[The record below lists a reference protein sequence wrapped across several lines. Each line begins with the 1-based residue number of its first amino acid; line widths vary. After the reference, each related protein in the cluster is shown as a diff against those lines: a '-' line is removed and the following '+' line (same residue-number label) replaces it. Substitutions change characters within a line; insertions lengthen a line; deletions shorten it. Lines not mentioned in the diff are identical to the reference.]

1 LSHEL
6 RTPLTPVLSTVQA
19 LESEP
24 GLTPS
29 LRESIDMIKRNVE
42 LESRLIDDLL
52 DLTRIAKGKL
62 ELDLTTVD
70 VHESIRN
77 VLEMCRE
84 EVYSKGLHLSVQL
97 TARRHHAR
105 ADSARLQQVFW
116 NLVKNAVK
124 FTPEGGTI
132 FVRTADAPADRAGRN
147 GVGNGAGNGSAAGD
161 GERDRVVVEV
171 RDTGIG
177 IEPQVLPRIFDAFEQ
192 GERSITRRFGG
203 LGLGL
208 AISKALID
216 MQGGR
221 LIADSEG
228 KGRGAVFTVELAAA
242 EAPPRTGQRPAG
254 GAEPATGLQGL
265 NILLVDDH
273 EDTARA
279 MGRLLKRL
287 GYRITTAHTCTDA
300 VAAFGR
306 DTFDLVISDIGLPD
320 GSGLELMRQLRR
332 QKKVCGIALSG
343 FGMEEDVRKSKEAG
357 FHEHLTKPINFQKLQ
372 QVIRE
377 VTARG

>member
-1 LSHEL
+1 
-6 RTPLTPVLSTVQA
+6 
-19 LESEP
+19 
-24 GLTPS
+24 
-29 LRESIDMIKRNVE
+29 MIRRNVE
-42 LESRLIDDLL
+42 LEARLIDDLL

-62 ELDLTTVD
+62 ELDLKAVD
-70 VHESIRN
+70 VHESVNN
-77 VLEMCRE
+77 VLDMCRE
-84 EVYSKGLHLSVQL
+84 EVYSKGLHLRVTL
-97 TARRHHAR
+97 GAKRHHAR
-105 ADSARLQQVFW
+105 GDSARLQQVFW
-116 NLVKNAVK
+116 NLIKNAVK

-132 FVRTADAPADRAGRN
+132 FVRTADSPADPAR
-147 GVGNGAGNGSAAGD
+147 GNGASNGGGAARG
-161 GERDRVVVEV
+161 DRVVVEV

-221 LIADSEG
+221 LVADSAG
-228 KGRGAVFTVELAAA
+228 KGRGALFLVELVAA
-242 EAPPRTGQRPAG
+242 EPPARTGERPSAG
-254 GAEPATGLQGL
+254 NEPATGLAGL

-320 GSGLELMRQLRR
+320 GSGLELMRQLRQ
-332 QKKVCGIALSG
+332 QKDVCGIALSG